1 MHEHG
6 GDALRA
12 NIVGAYGN
20 TPFGSFTQGVLP
32 YAPTEFSHIVI
43 LVLAY
48 IGGVLTIFSPCVLPV
63 LPFIFARSDQSFRRS
78 GLPILAGMAVTFTVL
93 ASLATVGG
101 AWLVGVNQ
109 YGRYAAMLLLLLMGL
124 ALIFPGLS
132 VRLMRPFVAFG
143 ARLQQRADRQASIKG
158 SLLLGVA
165 VGFLWAPCAGPIL
178 GLLLAG
184 AALSGA
190 NLYSALLLLAF
201 ATGAATSLAVALL
214 AGGRVFNLMK
224 RSLGAEEWLRR
235 GLGAAVLAGVV
246 VIALGWDTR
255 FLAQFSFLSTADT
268 EQRLIAQLAAKPGAT
283 NSADSRMAPSL
294 SGATQWLNSPPL
306 TVEML
311 RGKVVLVDFWTYSCI
326 NCLRTLPYLK
336 AWDEKY
342 RSQGLVIVGV
352 HSPEF
357 AFEKDRGNVERAI
370 RDLGI
375 TYPVAMDNQYAIWNA
390 YRNEYWPAHYLIDAQ
405 GRIRD
410 QHFGEGKYQETEQM
424 IRSLL
429 KEAHP
434 GVFATGDELVQVAGA
449 GATAAASDAAR
460 SPETYL
466 GYARQQNLVSP
477 EAIKKDTPAQ
487 YSSPR
492 TLKLDQWALSGK
504 WRVSGESAALQESGG
519 AISYRFHGRDL
530 HLVLGSR
537 SGNPVRF
544 KVTLDGA
551 LPGADHGADIDA
563 QGNGVIRE
571 QRLYQLIRQDGEI
584 GDHIFRIEFQD
595 AGAEAFAFTFG

>member
-1 MHEHG
+1 M
-6 GDALRA
+6 L
-12 NIVGAYGN
+12 
-20 TPFGSFTQGVLP
+20 
-32 YAPTEFSHIVI
+32 I
-43 LVLAY
+43 LVLSY

-63 LPFIFARSDQSFRRS
+63 LPFIFARSDQSLRSS
-78 GLPILAGMAVTFTVL
+78 GLPILVGMAVTFAVL

-101 AWLVGVNQ
+101 AWLVGINQ

-124 ALIFPGLS
+124 ALVFPAFS
-132 VRLMRPFVAFG
+132 ERLMRPFVAFG
-143 ARLQQRADRQASIKG
+143 GHLQQRADRQASIRG

-201 ATGAATSLAVALL
+201 AAGAASSLAVALL
-214 AGGRVFNLMK
+214 AGARVFSMMK
-224 RSLGAEEWLRR
+224 RGLGAEEWLRR
-235 GLGAAVLAGVV
+235 GLGMAVLVGVV

-255 FLAQFSFLSTADT
+255 FLAQFSFLSTANT
-268 EQRLIAQLAAKPGAT
+268 EQQLIERLADKPKVASSENVRIAPPFTGAT
-283 NSADSRMAPSL
+283 L
-294 SGATQWLNSPPL
+294 WLNSPPL

-311 RGKVVLVDFWTYSCI
+311 RGRVVLVDFWTYSCI

-352 HSPEF
+352 HAPEF
-357 AFEKDRGNVERAI
+357 AFEKDRNNVETAI

-375 TYPVAMDNQYAIWNA
+375 KYPVAMDNQYSIWNA
-390 YRNEYWPAHYLIDAQ
+390 YKNEYWPAHYLIDAQ

-410 QHFGEGKYQETEQM
+410 RHFGEGKYRETEQM
-424 IRSLL
+424 IQALL
-429 KEAHP
+429 REANQ
-434 GVFATGDELVQVAGA
+434 GRLAMGDELVKVAGS
-449 GATAAASDAAR
+449 GATAAASASAR

-466 GYARQQNLVSP
+466 GYARQKDLASP
-477 EAIKKDTPAQ
+477 EAIKKDVAAN
-487 YSSPR
+487 YSAPS
-492 TLKLDQWALSGK
+492 TLEVNHWALSGT
-504 WRVSGESAALQESGG
+504 WLVSAESSALQAEGG
-519 AISYRFHGRDL
+519 AISYRFRGRDL
-530 HLVLGSR
+530 HLVLGSHT
-537 SGNPVRF
+537 GKPVRF

-551 LPGADHGADIDA
+551 APGEDLGADIDA

-571 QRLYQLIRQDGEI
+571 QRLYQLIRQSEEVGV
-584 GDHIFRIEFQD
+584 HTFRIEFPD

>member
-1 MHEHG
+1 M
-6 GDALRA
+6 L
-12 NIVGAYGN
+12 
-20 TPFGSFTQGVLP
+20 
-32 YAPTEFSHIVI
+32 I
-43 LVLAY
+43 LLLAY
-48 IGGVLTIFSPCVLPV
+48 LGGLLTIFSPCVLPV
-63 LPFIFARSDQSFRRS
+63 LPFLFARADQPFRRS
-78 GLPILAGMAVTFTVL
+78 GLPVLAGMVVTFTVL

-132 VRLMRPFVAFG
+132 ERMMRPFVAFG
-143 ARLQQRADRQASIKG
+143 ARLQQHADRQASIKG

-184 AALSGA
+184 TALSGA

-201 ATGAATSLAVALL
+201 AAGAATSLAVALL
-214 AGGRVFNLMK
+214 AGARVIGMMK
-224 RSLGAEEWLRR
+224 RGLGAEEWLRR

-268 EQRLIAQLAAKPGAT
+268 EQRLIAQLAAKPAASI
-283 NSADSRMAPSL
+283 SADSRMAPPL

-306 TVEML
+306 TLEML

-336 AWDEKY
+336 AWDERY
-342 RSQGLVIVGV
+342 RSQGLVIIGV

-375 TYPVAMDNQYAIWNA
+375 AYPVAMDNRYAIWNA
-390 YRNEYWPAHYLIDAQ
+390 YKNEYWPAHYLIDAQ

-410 QHFGEGKYQETEQM
+410 QHYGEGKYQETEQM

-429 KEAHP
+429 KEAHA
-434 GVFATGDELVQVAGA
+434 GVLAMGDELVQVAGS
-449 GATAAASDAAR
+449 GATAAASDMER

-466 GYARQQNLVSP
+466 GHARQQNLVSP
-477 EAIKKDTPAQ
+477 EAIKKDTPAR
-487 YSSPR
+487 YSAPR
-492 TLKLDQWALSGK
+492 TLEPDQWALSGM
-504 WRVSGESAALQESGG
+504 WLVSSESSALQEPGG
-519 AISYRFHGRDL
+519 AIAYRFYGRDL

-537 SGNPVRF
+537 SGDPVRF
-544 KVTLDGA
+544 RVTLDGA
-551 LPGADHGADIDA
+551 APGADHGADIDA

-571 QRLYQLIRQDGEI
+571 QRLYQLIRQGGEI
-584 GDHIFRIEFQD
+584 GDRTFRIEFPD

>member
-1 MHEHG
+1 M
-6 GDALRA
+6 L
-12 NIVGAYGN
+12 I
-20 TPFGSFTQGVLP
+20 F
-32 YAPTEFSHIVI
+32 I
-43 LVLAY
+43 LAY
-48 IGGVLTIFSPCVLPV
+48 IGGVLTILSPCVLPV

-78 GLPILAGMAVTFTVL
+78 GLPILVGMAVTFAVL

-101 AWLVGVNQ
+101 AWLVGLNQ

-124 ALIFPGLS
+124 ALVFPSLS
-132 VRLMRPFVAFG
+132 DRMMRPFVAFG
-143 ARLQQRADRQASIKG
+143 GRLQQRADRQASIKG

-190 NLYSALLLLAF
+190 NLYSAMLLLAF
-201 ATGAATSLAVALL
+201 AAGAASSLAVALL
-214 AGGRVFNLMK
+214 AGGRVFSMMK

-235 GLGAAVLAGVV
+235 GLGAAVLVGVV

-255 FLAQFSFLSTADT
+255 FLAQFSFLSTANT
-268 EQRLIAQLAAKPGAT
+268 EQQLIERLVDKPKQSNSDDAGTAPPFTGAT
-283 NSADSRMAPSL
+283 L
-294 SGATQWLNSPPL
+294 WLNSPEL
-306 TVEML
+306 NIEML

-357 AFEKDRGNVERAI
+357 AFEKDRNNVEQAI

-375 TYPVAMDNQYAIWNA
+375 KYPVAMDNQYAIWNA
-390 YRNEYWPAHYLIDAQ
+390 YKNEYWPAHYLIDSQ
-405 GRIRD
+405 GRTRD
-410 QHFGEGKYQETEQM
+410 QHFGEGKYIETEQM
-424 IRSLL
+424 IQTLL
-429 KEAHP
+429 KEANQ
-434 GVFATGDELVQVAGA
+434 GRLAVGDELVQVAGS
-449 GATAAASDAAR
+449 GATAAPSASAY

-466 GYARQQNLVSP
+466 GHARQENLASP
-477 EAIKKDTPAQ
+477 EAIRKDVAAMYTA
-487 YSSPR
+487 PR
-492 TLKLDQWALSGK
+492 ELTLNQWALSGT
-504 WRVSGESAALQESGG
+504 WRVTAESSAMQTKGG
-519 AISYRFHGRDL
+519 AISYRFRGRDL
-530 HLVLGSR
+530 HLVLGSH
-537 SGNPVRF
+537 SGKPVRF

-551 LPGADHGADIDA
+551 APGADHGVDIDA

-571 QRLYQLIRQDGEI
+571 QRLYQLIRQSGEI
-584 GDHIFRIEFQD
+584 GDHTFRIEFPD
-595 AGAEAFAFTFG
+595 EGAEAFAFTFG

>member
-1 MHEHG
+1 M
-6 GDALRA
+6 L
-12 NIVGAYGN
+12 I
-20 TPFGSFTQGVLP
+20 F
-32 YAPTEFSHIVI
+32 
-43 LVLAY
+43 VLAY

-78 GLPILAGMAVTFTVL
+78 GLPILVGMAVTFAVL

-101 AWLVGVNQ
+101 AWLVGINQ

-124 ALIFPGLS
+124 ALVFPSLS
-132 VRLMRPFVAFG
+132 ERMMRPFVALG
-143 ARLQQRADRQASIKG
+143 GTLQQRADRQAGIRG

-201 ATGAATSLAVALL
+201 AAGTASSLAVALL
-214 AGGRVFNLMK
+214 AGARVFSLMK

-235 GLGAAVLAGVV
+235 GLGVAVLAGVV

-255 FLAQFSFLSTADT
+255 FLAQFSFLSTANT
-268 EQRLIAQLAAKPGAT
+268 EQQLIERLADKPK
-283 NSADSRMAPSL
+283 DSISENARMAPPFT
-294 SGATQWLNSPPL
+294 GATLWLNSPPL

-342 RSQGLVIVGV
+342 RSRGLVIVGV
-352 HSPEF
+352 HAPEF
-357 AFEKDRGNVERAI
+357 AFERDQRNVEKAI

-375 TYPVAMDNQYAIWNA
+375 NYPVPMDNSYAIWNA
-390 YRNEYWPAHYLIDAQ
+390 YKNEYWPAHYLIDAQ

-410 QHFGEGKYQETEQM
+410 RHFGEGKYRETEQM

-429 KEAHP
+429 KEAHQ
-434 GVFATGDELVQVAGA
+434 GVLAMDDELVQVTGS
-449 GATAAASDAAR
+449 GATAAASASAR

-466 GYARQQNLVSP
+466 GYARQENLASP
-477 EAIKKDTPAQ
+477 EAIRMDVAAN
-487 YSSPR
+487 YSAPR
-492 TLKLDQWALSGK
+492 ALDVNHWTLSGM
-504 WRVSGESAALQESGG
+504 WLVSAESSALQAEGG
-519 AISYRFHGRDL
+519 AISYRFRGRDL
-530 HLVLGSR
+530 HLVLGTLN
-537 SGNPVRF
+537 GKPVRF

-551 LPGADHGADIDA
+551 MPGADHGVDIDA

-571 QRLYQLIRQDGEI
+571 QRLYQLIRQSGEI
-584 GDHIFRIEFQD
+584 GVHTFRIEFPD
-595 AGAEAFAFTFG
+595 EGAEAFAFTFG